1 MRHGRKFKS
10 YGRISEPSHYIVTQE
25 FLPPPFTIRY
35 GRYGILVTALWSKL
49 ASFVTYNMK
58 GKMYVFEIEIRIYVL
73 KKISF

>member
-1 MRHGRKFKS
+1 MEGSLKAMVGS
-10 YGRISEPSHYIVTQE
+10 QNPLITLSVTQE
-25 FLPPPFTIRY
+25 FLPLPFTIRY